1 MSNLEK
7 IAALEKTMLT
17 PADVAEYL
25 ESDAESIRLQAR
37 ANAAAL
43 GFPVIV
49 MGNRV
54 KIPKEGFDFL
64 TEEQAKAK
72 MYAESEH
79 FFAEYV
85 AQCYMLE
92 KLTGRTVKDV
102 VNERLSALAAGVGM
116 TVDAVIRQS
125 GEAMIYEKFA
135 SESAMEAL
143 SEYTKQLLEE

>member
-54 KIPKEGFDFL
+54 KIPKEGFIRFCRGDC
-64 TEEQAKAK
+64 
-72 MYAESEH
+72 YVGSRNAE
-79 FFAEYV
+79 
-85 AQCYMLE
+85 
-92 KLTGRTVKDV
+92 
-102 VNERLSALAAGVGM
+102 
-116 TVDAVIRQS
+116 
-125 GEAMIYEKFA
+125 
-135 SESAMEAL
+135 
-143 SEYTKQLLEE
+143 